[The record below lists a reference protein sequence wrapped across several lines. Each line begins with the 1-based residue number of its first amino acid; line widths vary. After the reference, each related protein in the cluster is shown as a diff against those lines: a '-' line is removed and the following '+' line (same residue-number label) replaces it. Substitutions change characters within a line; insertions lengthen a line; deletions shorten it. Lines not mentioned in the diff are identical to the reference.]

1 MLNDQCK
8 KKNGIE
14 TCDYTWNP
22 ISGCLH
28 GCPYCYMNRMEKRFP
43 GIMEPKFRPEYLEK
57 FKRVRKV
64 KPGDKI
70 FVGSSGDMWGQ
81 WVINDLIWQVLH
93 ATTPR
98 QDVTFQFLTKN
109 PKRYKEW
116 HLWPY
121 PNCWFGTTV
130 DGTSK
135 TENNLFTLVRSVP
148 EQVVCFV
155 SFEPLLSHV
164 LVPEEQWKK
173 LDWII
178 IGADSTRG
186 AKKPPAWWAESLI
199 FDARRHGVPVWVKD
213 NYGYPER
220 IKEFPEVK
228 K

>member
-1 MLNDQCK
+1 
-8 KKNGIE
+8 
-14 TCDYTWNP
+14 
-22 ISGCLH
+22 
-28 GCPYCYMNRMEKRFP
+28 
-43 GIMEPKFRPEYLEK
+43 MEPKFRPEYLEK

-81 WVINDLIWQVLH
+81 WVFSDWISQVLE
-93 ATTPR
+93 TTTTRP
-98 QDVTFQFLTKN
+98 DVTFQFLTKN
-109 PKRYKEW
+109 PNKYLEW
-116 HLWPY
+116 NLWKH

-155 SFEPLLSHV
+155 SFEPLLAPVDFS
-164 LVPEEQWKK
+164 PAQWEG

-186 AKKPPAWWAESLI
+186 VKKPPMEWAKSLI
-199 FDARRHGVPVWVKD
+199 DRARRHGVPVWVKD
-213 NYGYPER
+213 NYGYPET
-220 IKEFPEVK
+220 IKEFPKVK